1 MPTGMP
7 LSRRPHRRHL
17 TAIGSALVLVSTW
30 GAATSAVP
38 SSATASSPPALA
50 PSPRDFTAAAQSDI
64 AAVEAQLSGLGPLA
78 RVSVGRAAGAVDPT
92 LSGGNVRATST
103 NLDADLL
110 GALALPIDKVTAS
123 AAPRSGPT
131 SRTLLPIPASPLLT
145 SGLING
151 TVAADYGNGSTCPA
165 AVGGVRV
172 YSDASTTLATAV
184 VGDLSGVPGL
194 PAGVPTHVASVAASN
209 TRATTQLVD
218 DKVGGSDVESVA
230 TTSVGDVSLFGGQAV
245 VTVTSPVVLRAHS
258 DGAKGTVAYDSPPT
272 IRVLTMAGP
281 PIDVPL
287 NGAPV
292 KIPIVIPGLES
303 SVTVTGFDITDESS
317 GALASGRS
325 QALLRVD
332 VDLNAA
338 TTPIADV
345 SLSLAP
351 MSVSATA
358 PAGGVKCEPD
368 EDNDGLSDDDEADAG
383 TKPSNPDTDGDG
395 LTDGVETNGIRIQG
409 PFKACRT
416 RTKGSIVVRTDP
428 LSKDTD
434 GDRINDGVEA
444 KGYRIKQRVVV
455 KRSGKSVTIG
465 RVRSNPAKADT
476 DRDKIKDGAERTGK
490 ANKAWKRRK
499 TSPMLCDT
507 DTGGTSDG
515 REIRF
520 GSDPTRIKSGPDDIF
535 GRKKHGKG

>member
-7 LSRRPHRRHL
+7 NRRATLSVCSCLLLVP
-17 TAIGSALVLVSTW
+17 ALGAVVSTAPST
-30 GAATSAVP
+30 AATP
-38 SSATASSPPALA
+38 SSGPTA
-50 PSPRDFTAAAQSDI
+50 FTATAQSDI
-64 AAVEAQLSGLGPLA
+64 AAVDEDLPAVGSLA
-78 RVSVGRAAGAVDPT
+78 RVSVGRSSGSVDPT
-92 LSGGNVRATST
+92 AASDNVRATST

-110 GALALPIDKVTAS
+110 GALALPIDRVTAV

-131 SRTLLPIPASPLLT
+131 SRTLLPIPANPLLT
-145 SGLING
+145 AGVING
-151 TVAADYGNGSTCPA
+151 TVTADYGSGSTCPG
-165 AVGGVRV
+165 AVNGVRT
-172 YSDASTTLATAV
+172 YSDAATTLATAV
-184 VGDLSGVPGL
+184 VGDLSTVPGVP
-194 PAGVPTHVASVAASN
+194 PGVPSHIASVAASH

-218 DKVGGSDVESVA
+218 DNAGGSDVESIA

-245 VTVTSPVVLRAHS
+245 VKVTSPVVLRAHS
-258 DGAKGTVAYDSPPT
+258 DGTRGTVAYDSPPT
-272 IRVLTMAGP
+272 IRVLTVAGP

-287 NGAPV
+287 NGAPIA
-292 KIPIVIPGLES
+292 IPIAIPGLES
-303 SVTVTGFDITDESS
+303 VVTVTAFDFTDEST
-317 GALASGRS
+317 GATAAGHS

-345 SLSLAP
+345 HLSVAP
-351 MSVSATA
+351 MAVSATA
-358 PAGGVKCEPD
+358 PAGGVKCDPD
-368 EDNDGLSDDDEADAG
+368 DDNDGLSNEEETDNG
-383 TKPSNPDTDGDG
+383 TKPGNPDTDGDG
-395 LTDGVETNGIRIQG
+395 LTDGVETNGYRING

-444 KGYRIKQRVVV
+444 KGYRIKQRVVINR
-455 KRSGKSVTIG
+455 KGRTTNIG
-465 RVRSNPAKADT
+465 RVRSNPAQADT
-476 DRDKIKDGAERTGK
+476 DRDKLKDGVERSGR

-507 DTGGTSDG
+507 DTGGTADG
-515 REIRF
+515 REVRF

-535 GRKKHGKG
+535 GRKPHSKG